1 MKYVWSLFAG
11 LIALGLTTAPAS
23 ATTCGVLGQ
32 NTVLYTTTGTS
43 SCYTTG
49 IGQINSPD
57 DHPFGLLSPLLYL
70 DKSGAGGGL
79 ADGALTITPPGSP
92 TPGATGNWLILPPS
106 GYTNFVLLFQQSNS
120 PNKLPNWAAFVL
132 SGNLGTWLMESLNNS
147 GGLQSPLTLSHAILY
162 GVASPTP
169 TPLPGALVLFGT
181 VLLGSG
187 GIAGWRKLRERMV
200 G

>member
-1 MKYVWSLFAG
+1 MKSVWSLFAG

-23 ATTCGVLGQ
+23 ATTCGVLGV

-43 SCYTTG
+43 SCFATG
-49 IGQINSPD
+49 NGQINSPD
-57 DHPFGLLSPLLYL
+57 DDPFGPLSPLLYL

-79 ADGALTITPPGSP
+79 ADGALTITPGQWS
-92 TPGATGNWLILPPS
+92 ISPPS

-132 SGNLGTWLMESLNNS
+132 SGNFGTWLMESLNNS

-162 GVASPTP
+162 GVADPTQ

-187 GIAGWRKLRERMV
+187 GIARWRKRRERMV

>member
-1 MKYVWSLFAG
+1 MKSVWSLLAG
-11 LIALGLTTAPAS
+11 VIALGLTTAPAS
-23 ATTCGVLGQ
+23 ATTCGALGV
-32 NTVLYTTTGTS
+32 NSVLYTTTGTS
-43 SCYTTG
+43 SCYATG
-49 IGQINSPD
+49 NGQINSPD

-70 DKSGAGGGL
+70 DKSGAPGGL
-79 ADGALTITPPGSP
+79 ADGALTITPGAS
-92 TPGATGNWLILPPS
+92 TPGTPGDWSISPPS

-120 PNKLPNWAAFVL
+120 DNKLPNWAAFVL
-132 SGNLGTWLMESLNNS
+132 SGNFGTWLMESLNKN

-162 GVASPTP
+162 GIASPTQ

-187 GIAGWRKLRERMV
+187 GIARWRKRRERMA